1 MNEYPLSRAT
11 RLAEFLALVDWAA
24 VGFVLFLGIV
34 LLYLLR
40 LDRESPNGFRLVQ
53 AFSSPDG
60 TANSASLT
68 YVGTFLL
75 MAFTLFYQLIHDRP
89 VDMIIG
95 AMMAGFG
102 TVRVWTANIG
112 AKERTAA
119 LNANRPLAEPPPAPP
134 GVKTV
139 TETTTESVSP

>member
-1 MNEYPLSRAT
+1 MNEYPLSRAA

-24 VGFVLFLGIV
+24 VGFVLFMGVL

-40 LDRESPNGFRLVQ
+40 LDREAPGGFRLVQ
-53 AFSSPDG
+53 AFSNPDG

-75 MAFTLFYQLIHDRP
+75 MAFTLFYQLIHDRS
-89 VDMIIG
+89 VDLIVG

-119 LNANRPLAEPPPAPP
+119 LNAARPMADPQPTPTL
-134 GVKTV
+134 KTT
-139 TETTTESVSP
+139 TETTTQTVPP